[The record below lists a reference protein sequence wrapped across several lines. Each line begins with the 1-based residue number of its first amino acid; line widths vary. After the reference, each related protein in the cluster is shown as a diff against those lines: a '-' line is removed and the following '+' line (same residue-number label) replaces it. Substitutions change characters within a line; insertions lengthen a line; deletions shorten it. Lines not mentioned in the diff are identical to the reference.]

1 MTAFAFVLT
10 TAIITANESMD
21 LFHALCLYWLISI
34 LVASSIRPMRLIS
47 AYKDARQAVQL
58 VFFLLT
64 LTGLMAYTT
73 YRHATEPTFGN
84 RAECNS
90 HIIIAC
96 FGRGRPAVDSD
107 RLVLLGL
114 AATTSALEFIAL
126 CCFALSYVLL
136 NCCGSGNHDEG
147 TSKNTQVVN
156 RSSRKRRVIRKAL
169 FGVSTFFWV
178 DTIIGIVTIERTIR
192 ANHLG
197 PGLGEWTFGQVLA
210 MAMLLGPLF
219 EIGCLVLGK
228 WKERGVLKN
237 EFDRDD
243 DSQLAEN
250 GKKQLSRDNN
260 VQFIGVAL

>member
-1 MTAFAFVLT
+1 MVRAKPSRDVSVPGLYAVPMRFWTPRSAQLRCLHHIKIFRGSLEKLPYVLLQNTPDPNPDIIGVGIRASIYILALSSHVCGFFNSLVKLSEAIDSSILVTAFAFVLT

-147 TSKNTQVVN
+147 TKQT
-156 RSSRKRRVIRKAL
+156 I
-169 FGVSTFFWV
+169 WV
-178 DTIIGIVTIERTIR
+178 LD
-192 ANHLG
+192 
-197 PGLGEWTFGQVLA
+197 
-210 MAMLLGPLF
+210 
-219 EIGCLVLGK
+219 
-228 WKERGVLKN
+228 
-237 EFDRDD
+237 
-243 DSQLAEN
+243 
-250 GKKQLSRDNN
+250 
-260 VQFIGVAL
+260 